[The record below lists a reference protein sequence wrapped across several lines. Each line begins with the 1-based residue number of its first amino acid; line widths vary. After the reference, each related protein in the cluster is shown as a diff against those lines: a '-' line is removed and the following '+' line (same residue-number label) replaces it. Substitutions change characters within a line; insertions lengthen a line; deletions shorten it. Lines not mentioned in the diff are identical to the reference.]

1 MVRVTATGSR
11 SFSPSADEAFCVIIT
26 WRSSWTLEKRR
37 KTRVRWD
44 ELRSVCLR
52 EKRRE
57 EVLQSAIFRATR
69 LRTSAEPLE
78 PSSSPT
84 FISRR
89 CWNSIRRWLSP
100 RRGSVCGSRN
110 RTSAFACHQDDR
122 PFCPG
127 RQESDGQHRMTHT
140 LMMKMIALRRGHR
153 DPAATMNDG
162 VLCHVHSIIRWK
174 LQRFSLVGRHLGHVI
189 HYLNESAA

>member
-1 MVRVTATGSR
+1 MLLLRGALLGLLKR
-11 SFSPSADEAFCVIIT
+11 E
-26 WRSSWTLEKRR
+26 EKHAS
-37 KTRVRWD
+37 VGMNCAA
-44 ELRSVCLR
+44 SVCER
-52 EKRRE
+52 NGGRKCFK
-57 EVLQSAIFRATR
+57 VPSSGATR
-69 LRTSAEPLE
+69 LRTRAEPLE

-84 FISRR
+84 VISRR

-100 RRGSVCGSRN
+100 WRGSVCGSRN